1 MSITKEAGE
10 VLVYIYNNR
19 HNSPSSFKI
28 AEDTKKDLRNINEA
42 LDYLEKDCIIQIGSR
57 RANGNRC
64 SIELEP
70 IGVRLIE
77 NKPEFKH
84 TFGFEVNL
92 GLFRVKWGASE
103 K

>member
-1 MSITKEAGE
+1 MSIIKEAGE
-10 VLVYIYNNR
+10 ILVYIYNNR

-28 AEDTKKDLRNINEA
+28 AEDTKKNLKTIHEA
-42 LDYLEKDCIIQIGSR
+42 LDYLEKDYIIQIGSR

-70 IGVRLIE
+70 IGIRLIE
-77 NKPEFKH
+77 NKPEFKR

-92 GLFRVKWGASE
+92 GLFKFKWGASE